1 MSLQQ
6 KITEARKTKGFTQEE
21 LADRA
26 GVTIRT
32 IQRIESG
39 DTIPRN
45 YTLKAIAEALDLS
58 FEKLVATNGDTVS
71 TANKTDTE
79 ADIHFLKI
87 LNLSCFT
94 YLVIPYVHFLIPS
107 WLLKRRKDTNP
118 AVRTIAR
125 KIITQQIY
133 WLIALH
139 LAFFIVLAIN
149 FALAAS
155 DSNPINYLWPLFIMY
170 FLNAILI
177 LITQFRITH
186 SYTTNVGQM
195 T

>member
-6 KITEARKTKGFTQEE
+6 KITEARKHKGFTQDE

-26 GVTIRT
+26 NVTVRT

-45 YTLKAIAEALDLS
+45 YTLKAIAQALDLS
-58 FEKLVATNGDTVS
+58 FEELVATNGDVLS
-71 TANKTDTE
+71 SDNKTDTE

-87 LNLSCFT
+87 LNLSSFA

-107 WLLKRRKDTNP
+107 WLLKRKKDASP

-125 KIITQQIY
+125 KIIRRQIY
-133 WLIALH
+133 WVIALH
-139 LAFFIVLAIN
+139 LAFFSVLAYN
-149 FALAAS
+149 LAFASS
-155 DSNPINYLWPLFIMY
+155 DNLPINYLWPFFIMY
-170 FLNAILI
+170 FLNAVLI
-177 LITQFRITH
+177 MFTQFRITN
-186 SYTTNVGQM
+186 SFTANVG
-195 T
+195 